1 MFIKTCFGWL
11 IVAFLAGVMSHW
23 SVITLINKS
32 KAAEA
37 ARAEERK
44 KRLRDLAMRET
55 LIKRARRRRELK
67 IKQQLG
73 RTDDI
78 QS

>member
-11 IVAFLAGVMSHW
+11 IVAFLVGVMSHW
-23 SVITLINKS
+23 LAVTLINKA

-44 KRLRDLAMRET
+44 RRLRDLAMRRI
-55 LIKRARRRRELK
+55 LIKRARRRREEKAKL
-67 IKQQLG
+67 QHD
-73 RTDDI
+73 RTDDTP
-78 QS
+78 S